1 MSAEGLGH
9 RRLKGAHAP
18 ILPYLASPG
27 QRGGAGLR
35 YDIAMTSRAT
45 RVLRIAALAA
55 ALALSAS
62 LVHAQLW
69 SGGYGDFPPRFATKT
84 TFRGEFN
91 FCRLMFQSNRR
102 EKRGW
107 GTDYPG
113 ADINFSIRLAELTK
127 TRVSMTDASEGGEP
141 DHVVVRATDEA
152 LFQCPFVLVE
162 DGGGAHFNDQEVIQ
176 LREYLL
182 KGGFMFASD
191 YWGTRAGQQWEREI
205 GRVLPPSRY
214 PIADLTMDHPIWRT
228 QFEVKKVPQMPSIQ
242 SWRRTGGG
250 ISERGYDS
258 EVVHARGI
266 ADERGQ
272 LMVVMIHNSDIPDG
286 WEREAEDPEY
296 FYSFSPNAY
305 SVGINIMMYAMT
317 H

>member
-1 MSAEGLGH
+1 MAP
-9 RRLKGAHAP
+9 KGGSSTAMVKRFRWMARCAA
-18 ILPYLASPG
+18 IALLVS
-27 QRGGAGLR
+27 AGL
-35 YDIAMTSRAT
+35 I
-45 RVLRIAALAA
+45 
-55 ALALSAS
+55 
-62 LVHAQLW
+62 HAQTQVW
-69 SGGYGDFPPRFATKT
+69 RGGYGFTPAKFPTAR
-84 TFRGEFN
+84 TFGNGFN

-107 GTDYPG
+107 DTDYPG
-113 ADINFSIRLAELTK
+113 ADINFSIRLGELTK
-127 TRVSMTDASEGGEP
+127 TRVSMEPSEGGEP

-152 LFQCPFVLVE
+152 LFQCPFILVE
-162 DGGGAHFNDQEVIQ
+162 DGGGVHFNDQEVVQ

-191 YWGTRAGQQWEREI
+191 YWGTRADAQWNLEI

-214 PIADLTMDHPIWRT
+214 PIIDLAKDHPIWRT
-228 QFEVKKVPQMPSIQ
+228 QFEVERVPQMPSIQ

-266 ADERGQ
+266 ADEHGQ

-296 FYSFSPNAY
+296 FYLFSPNAY